1 MKRILLLALRALA
14 LRCPH
19 CGSGGL
25 LVSWFRM
32 KARCPGCNLPLE
44 RNEGEDYF
52 IGGMML
58 NIVLAEL
65 VYAGVIFVWLLLTW
79 PNPPWTLFQY
89 VGIPLMAAA
98 PFVLYPFSKTT
109 WLAFDLM
116 FRPAT
121 SDELE
126 PGA

>member
-1 MKRILLLALRALA
+1 M
-14 LRCPH
+14 LRCPN
-19 CGSGGL
+19 CGGGGL
-25 LVSWFRM
+25 FASWFQM
-32 KARCPGCNLPLE
+32 KERCPTCSFALE

-65 VYAGVIFVWLLLTW
+65 VYAGAMLIWLLVTW
-79 PNPPWTLFQY
+79 PTPPWTLLQY
-89 VGIPLMAAA
+89 VGIPLMVVA
-98 PFVLYPFSKTT
+98 PFVLYPFSRTT

-121 SDELE
+121 SEEFGPD
-126 PGA
+126 A